1 MYCVSYILG
10 FLVISRY
17 QIIPNDM
24 SEHNSNHVNDYSERE
39 TEDTNTESVIQDSN
53 KANPKK
59 QPDNSTTNDNKTTF
73 AYHRRQYRGNA
84 NYATLFDQH
93 VKETFNPPKVFF
105 RKSKVNRRMACRSAV
120 GKDIYDKFQG
130 SEWTSREKNAF
141 FNSLSRN
148 SIHQVDNIQEE
159 VGTKTVLEIYT
170 YYEVLKS
177 QLKAY
182 KLRRKIKSKDI
193 KLHGL
198 RHKYYYREPHLKLL
212 SYQQIPFAYEMSP
225 KFIHMEE
232 IQARL
237 IVHRESL
244 LLNDVQTHLKK
255 IAPETLFEEKGL
267 KEVTRFLNL
276 SEGIDKP
283 VELKTKAEVFLQ
295 ELVKQVVKKVILN
308 LMTYNV
314 EEITPEIMVRGCEF
328 LFSTPKY
335 RNLNLF
341 AVATKDF
348 YVYQKSKMVNKSSS
362 LDKPIKS
369 PVYYYGLNYQEPAM
383 NPGWI
388 PQTREDSSLP
398 DESNDEIE
406 AKMVEK
412 ETKYLNV
419 FDKQESRK
427 HEHIVLTWLSTYD
440 QEKVKHSMFSEE
452 EMQQKREYKLIN
464 QYYDLGE
471 DSDSDMEQVTE
482 ESETNDSS
490 SDDSDDNYD
499 EDNNP
504 DIIHCLYT
512 FSNYE

>member
-1 MYCVSYILG
+1 
-10 FLVISRY
+10 
-17 QIIPNDM
+17 M
-24 SEHNSNHVNDYSERE
+24 SKHNSNDDIVYSERE
-39 TEDTNTESVIQDSN
+39 PEREREPEFEATNTEDDIVQSKQTRNRKPHNNSN
-53 KANPKK
+53 
-59 QPDNSTTNDNKTTF
+59 TNDNKNTF

-84 NYATLFDQH
+84 NYAALFDQH

-105 RKSKVNRRMACRSAV
+105 RKSKVNRRMACRTAV
-120 GKDIYDKFQG
+120 GKDIYDRFQG

-141 FNSLSRN
+141 FNSLSRH

-159 VGTKTVLEIYT
+159 VETKTVLEIYN

-182 KLRRKIKSKDI
+182 KLRRKIKNKDM

-212 SYQQIPFAYEMSP
+212 SYQQMPFAYEMSP
-225 KFIHMEE
+225 KFVHMEE

-255 IAPETLFEEKGL
+255 IAPETLFEEKGF
-267 KEVTRFLNL
+267 KEVTRILNL
-276 SEGIDKP
+276 SEGIDKQ

-308 LMTYNV
+308 LMTYGV

-328 LFSTPKY
+328 LFSSPKY

-348 YVYQKSKMVNKSSS
+348 YVDQKSKMVKKESS
-362 LDKPIKS
+362 LDKKVKIPD
-369 PVYYYGLNYQEPAM
+369 YYYGLNYQEPAI

-388 PQTREDSSLP
+388 SQTQEDHSLQ
-398 DESNDEIE
+398 DETNDEIE

-427 HEHIVLTWLSTYD
+427 HEHIVLTWMSSYD
-440 QEKVKHSMFSEE
+440 QEKIKHSMFSDE

-471 DSDSDMEQVTE
+471 DSDSDIEEVTE
-482 ESETNDSS
+482 QSETDDSS
-490 SDDSDDNYD
+490 SDES
-499 EDNNP
+499 EDNQEAKDKNL

-512 FSNYE
+512 FPNYN